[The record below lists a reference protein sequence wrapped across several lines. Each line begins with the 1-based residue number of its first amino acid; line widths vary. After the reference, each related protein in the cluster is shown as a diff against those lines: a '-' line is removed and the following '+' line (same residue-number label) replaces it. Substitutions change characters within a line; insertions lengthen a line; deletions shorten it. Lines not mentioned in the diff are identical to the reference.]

1 MIFNFLKY
9 LKPIWYFNLRPKKDF
24 GYFPSQNQF
33 NFSTHGIVIDNDYK
47 TDVAKQRDLAW
58 TGFQIGYIDLNNV
71 EGIDVWQKTNIPI
84 EDEYRF
90 LNKNF
95 HKAWVLYVLIVRLVT
110 FKNPIIEINAFIK
123 NRKVQRIDYSKK
135 PFLFEEYDEFKSKL
149 IESNPLVSVI
159 IPTLN
164 RYQYLK
170 DVFKDLENQTYK
182 NFEVIAVDQSDPFE
196 EDFYKNW
203 GLDLKFW
210 YQKEKALWKARNE
223 AIKKSNGDYILLYDD
238 DSLVDENWIEEHLK
252 CLDYFKAD
260 LSSGVS
266 ISVIGDEVPKHYS
279 YFRWSDQLDTGNVL
293 LKKDVFKK
301 IGLFD
306 QQFEKERMGDGEFG
320 LRVYLNGYKNISN
333 PKAKRIHLKV
343 SEGGLRQMGSWDG
356 WRPKKLFGPRPVPSV
371 LYLSRK
377 YFGNKI
383 SIFYILNS
391 ILPSL
396 IPYKFKG
403 NKFLKGLTFLLIPLL
418 LPLVVYQI
426 MKSWN
431 LATKKMKEGEKISSI
446 N

>member
-164 RYQYLK
+164 
-170 DVFKDLENQTYK
+170 
-182 NFEVIAVDQSDPFE
+182 
-196 EDFYKNW
+196 
-203 GLDLKFW
+203 
-210 YQKEKALWKARNE
+210 
-223 AIKKSNGDYILLYDD
+223 
-238 DSLVDENWIEEHLK
+238 
-252 CLDYFKAD
+252 
-260 LSSGVS
+260 
-266 ISVIGDEVPKHYS
+266 
-279 YFRWSDQLDTGNVL
+279 
-293 LKKDVFKK
+293 
-301 IGLFD
+301 
-306 QQFEKERMGDGEFG
+306 
-320 LRVYLNGYKNISN
+320 
-333 PKAKRIHLKV
+333 
-343 SEGGLRQMGSWDG
+343 
-356 WRPKKLFGPRPVPSV
+356 
-371 LYLSRK
+371 
-377 YFGNKI
+377 
-383 SIFYILNS
+383 
-391 ILPSL
+391 
-396 IPYKFKG
+396 
-403 NKFLKGLTFLLIPLL
+403 
-418 LPLVVYQI
+418 
-426 MKSWN
+426 
-431 LATKKMKEGEKISSI
+431 
-446 N
+446 